1 MRMTKATKFS
11 EIQDATFYN
20 MPIDNDNPF
29 YTDFSNL
36 RKNFSE
42 KKLYRMLNIQDNDE
56 CKSLSSSVKIF
67 LRGHRGTGK
76 TSELLSLQKK
86 IKNTSCYFV
95 VFSDLSDGSL
105 DINNIEFV
113 DVILLLLEKFINELK
128 DNGATVSSDI
138 LEPFYNWFSERISE
152 INSTIDASA
161 EIGVEVEAGVTIPF
175 FSKLLAKTTAKL
187 GSTSQTKESIRNVF
201 KPKVSD
207 FLLKFNELIL
217 SIKNEFNKSSKYDDI
232 LFILDGFEKIGNL
245 DNRKKVIIDDA
256 NLFNRIDANMI
267 ITLPIELFEYTH
279 SLTNFAKIISF
290 PLISLDTQD
299 AQHKLKEFILKRV
312 DESLFQ
318 DEETIY
324 EIIKYGAG
332 SPRETLRIIQQAY
345 IEAEDQLIDLES
357 VQKAVVSM
365 GNQMARYLEE
375 KEISV
380 LKQIL
385 NNKDVPFNDTV
396 ANLLVE
402 KILLEYEEDNPC
414 INPLVIE
421 NKKLKRMLGK

>member
-1 MRMTKATKFS
+1 MTKAKEFS
-11 EIQDATFYN
+11 EILDATFYN
-20 MPIDNDNPF
+20 IAIDNKHPF
-29 YTDFSNL
+29 YTNFSNL

-42 KKLYRMLNIQDNDE
+42 QKLYKMLNIQKDNK
-56 CKSLSSSVKIF
+56 CKPLSSSVKIF

-76 TSELLSLQKK
+76 TSELLSLQNK
-86 IKNTSCYFV
+86 IENTNCYFV

-113 DVILLLLEKFINELK
+113 DIMLLILENFINELEK
-128 DNGATVSSDI
+128 NGAKVSSDI
-138 LEPFYNWFSERISE
+138 LEPFYSWFNERITE
-152 INSTIDASA
+152 INSIVDASA
-161 EIGVEVEAGVTIPF
+161 EIGVEVEAGITIPF

-187 GSTSQTKESIRNVF
+187 GSSSQTKESIRNVL

-217 SIKNEFNKSSKYDDI
+217 SIKNEFRNNNKYDDI
-232 LFILDGFEKIGNL
+232 LFILDGFEKIGHL

-256 NLFNRIDANMI
+256 NLFNRIETNMI
-267 ITLPIELFEYTH
+267 ITLPIELFEYTY
-279 SLTNFAKIISF
+279 SLTSFAKIIPF
-290 PLISLDTQD
+290 PLIALEKEGARET
-299 AQHKLKEFILKRV
+299 LKEFILKRV
-312 DESLFQ
+312 DISLFA
-318 DEETIY
+318 DNNVCDK
-324 EIIKYGAG
+324 IIEYGAG

-345 IEAEDQLIDLES
+345 VEAEHEFIDGES
-357 VQKAVVSM
+357 VEKAIESM

-380 LKQIL
+380 LKRIL
-385 NNKDVPFNDTV
+385 NHEDVPFDDTV

-414 INPLVIE
+414 INPMVRD
-421 NKKLKRMLGK
+421 NQKLKRMIGI

>member
-1 MRMTKATKFS
+1 MKKATKFS

-20 MPIDNDNPF
+20 MAIDNEHSF

-42 KKLYRMLNIQDNDE
+42 KKLYRMLNIQDNNE
-56 CKSLSSSVKIF
+56 CQPLSSFVKIF

-86 IKNTSCYFV
+86 IKDTGCYFV

-113 DVILLLLEKFINELK
+113 DVMLLLLEKFMNELEN
-128 DNGATVSSDI
+128 NGATVSSDI
-138 LEPFYNWFSERISE
+138 LKPFYDWFNERITE
-152 INSTIDASA
+152 VNSTIDTSA
-161 EIGVEVEAGVTIPF
+161 TIGVEGQVGVSIPF
-175 FSKLLAKTTAKL
+175 FLKLLAKTTAKL
-187 GSTSQTKESIRNVF
+187 GSSSQTKESIRNVF

-207 FLLKFNELIL
+207 FLLKFNELTL
-217 SIKNEFNKSSKYDDI
+217 SIKNEFMKLNKYDDI
-232 LFILDGFEKIGNL
+232 LFILDGFEKIGHL

-267 ITLPIELFEYTH
+267 ITLPIELFEHTH
-279 SLTNFAKIISF
+279 TLTNFAKVISF
-290 PLISLDTQD
+290 PLISLEKDESKI
-299 AQHKLKEFILKRV
+299 KLKEFILRRV
-312 DESLFQ
+312 DESLFYHN
-318 DEETIY
+318 DVLDK
-324 EIIKYGAG
+324 IIKYGAG
-332 SPRETLRIIQQAY
+332 SPRETLRLIQQAY
-345 IEAEDQLIDLES
+345 IEAENEIIDLES
-357 VQKAVVSM
+357 VEKAIVSM
-365 GNQMARYLEE
+365 GNQMARYLED

-385 NNKDVPFNDTV
+385 NKNDVPFDDTV

-414 INPLVIE
+414 INPLVKE
-421 NKKLKRMLGK
+421 NKKLQRMLSA

>member
-1 MRMTKATKFS
+1 MKKATKFS

-20 MPIDNDNPF
+20 MAIDNEHPF

-42 KKLYRMLNIQDNDE
+42 KKLYRMLNIQDNNE
-56 CKSLSSSVKIF
+56 CQPLSSFVKIF

-86 IKNTSCYFV
+86 IKNTGCYFV

-113 DVILLLLEKFINELK
+113 DVMLLLLEKFMNELE
-128 DNGATVSSDI
+128 NSGATVSSDI
-138 LEPFYNWFSERISE
+138 LEPFYDWFNERITE
-152 INSTIDASA
+152 VNSTIDASA
-161 EIGVEVEAGVTIPF
+161 TIGVELEGGVSIPF

-187 GSTSQTKESIRNVF
+187 GSSSQTKESIRNVF
-201 KPKVSD
+201 KPRVSD
-207 FLLKFNELIL
+207 FLLKFNELTL
-217 SIKNEFNKSSKYDDI
+217 FIKKEFMKLNKYDDI
-232 LFILDGFEKIGNL
+232 LFILDGFEKIGHL

-256 NLFNRIDANMI
+256 NLFNRIEANMI
-267 ITLPIELFEYTH
+267 ITLPIELFEHTH
-279 SLTNFAKIISF
+279 TLTNFAKVISF
-290 PLISLDTQD
+290 PLISLEKEESKI
-299 AQHKLKEFILKRV
+299 KLKEFILRRV
-312 DESLFQ
+312 DESLF
-318 DEETIY
+318 DHNDVLDK
-324 EIIKYGAG
+324 IIVYGAG
-332 SPRETLRIIQQAY
+332 SPRETLRLIQQAY
-345 IEAEDQLIDLES
+345 IEAENELIDLES
-357 VQKAVVSM
+357 VEKAIVSM
-365 GNQMARYLEE
+365 GNQMARYLED

-385 NNKDVPFNDTV
+385 NKNDVPFDDTV

-414 INPLVIE
+414 INPLVKE
-421 NKKLKRMLGK
+421 NKKLQRMLSA